1 MKKYIQICIY
11 KSFGLFL
18 IVSFIY
24 YKNKYY
30 IVELLGV
37 FIMKKITKKE
47 YFKMMDCEHYYVTPF
62 IGTFEELN
70 DYLSTEKSAEIIKNE
85 CQKFTG
91 IYNYDYKTYIH
102 IISNSEWKEENK
114 KGKFYIEMI
123 DDVLYVYHK
132 ESFMIHIYAI
142 L

>member
-1 MKKYIQICIY
+1 MK
-11 KSFGLFL
+11 
-18 IVSFIY
+18 
-24 YKNKYY
+24 
-30 IVELLGV
+30 
-37 FIMKKITKKE
+37 KKITKKE

-70 DYLSTEKSAEIIKNE
+70 DYLSVEKSAEIIKNE

-91 IYNYDYKTYIH
+91 IYNYDCKKYIH

-123 DDVLYVYHK
+123 DDVLYIYHK